1 MSWQAYID
9 SSLLGTGKIDKA
21 GIYSRA
27 GDSTW
32 AKSAGFDLSAD
43 ELKAIARGFD
53 DNGGIQGSGIKLQGE
68 KYLTIRAEDRSIY
81 GKKGNKGVIA
91 VRTKQA
97 LVIGHY
103 PESTQPGEAAKI
115 VEALA
120 DYLIQASY

>member
-32 AKSAGFDLSAD
+32 ANSAGFTLSAPELKAISAGFDNAGSIQASG
-43 ELKAIARGFD
+43 LKVM
-53 DNGGIQGSGIKLQGE
+53 GE

-81 GKKGNKGVIA
+81 GKKGNKGLIC

-97 LVIGHY
+97 IIIGHY
-103 PESTQPGEAAKI
+103 PETTQPGEAAKI
-115 VEALA
+115 VEGLG
-120 DYLIQASY
+120 DYLISAQY